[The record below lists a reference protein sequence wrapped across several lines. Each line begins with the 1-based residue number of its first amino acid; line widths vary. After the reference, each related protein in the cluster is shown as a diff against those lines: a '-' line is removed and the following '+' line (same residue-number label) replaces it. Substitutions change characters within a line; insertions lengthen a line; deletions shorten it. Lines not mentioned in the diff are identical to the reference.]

1 MQFTSVW
8 ISHDADLASR
18 DEGEQLPGVT
28 AILSQN
34 PSK

>member
-1 MQFTSVW
+1 MQFTGVW
-8 ISHDADLASR
+8 ISYGADLAIR